1 MNLQSPPSTY
11 NNTKTSHVFMHTQ
24 DVYIALPLL
33 HDIII
38 MLIATLYHL
47 PVELTMYTQVAL
59 VYFARGNNSMLL
71 FL

>member
-1 MNLQSPPSTY
+1 
-11 NNTKTSHVFMHTQ
+11 MHTQ

>member
-1 MNLQSPPSTY
+1 
-11 NNTKTSHVFMHTQ
+11 MHTQ

-38 MLIATLYHL
+38 MLIATLYNL